1 MQWVDVYK
9 MIKLD
14 SANELILIYTKKNTY
29 DDSFYGHLYGMNKLT
44 MMCGGCPP
52 IDVELW

>member
-52 IDVELW
+52 IDVEL